1 MINLKNEAEMIAFG
15 KRIGETIFPHSI
27 ITLTGDL
34 GAGKTTFTKGI
45 GQGLEIKKIINS
57 PTFTIVKVYSGRMT
71 LYHFDAY
78 RLEGA
83 DDDLGFEEMFED
95 DGLCVIEW
103 PQFIEDIIPEERL
116 EIEIIK
122 NEDETRSLKLHP
134 IGEKYENYVRRLHM
148 ISLVMDTSNSYLAV
162 GLFKDNMCLEA
173 FQEKGSRRQS
183 EKAIPTLKEVLDRHH
198 IALKDVN
205 EMIITSGP
213 GSYTGVRVAMT
224 IAKTLA
230 AVSDVRIKSVSSLAA
245 YAGMNQALSVID
257 ARGHKVFVGVYEN
270 GLPLIKEQVVTLEDF
285 AQLRAEYEDFELVGE
300 VGCLGLDEKECDL
313 CANIYALGQMADPIK
328 NVDLLVPTYIK
339 DVEAKKA
346 CY

>member
-1 MINLKNEAEMIAFG
+1 
-15 KRIGETIFPHSI
+15 
-27 ITLTGDL
+27 
-34 GAGKTTFTKGI
+34 
-45 GQGLEIKKIINS
+45 
-57 PTFTIVKVYSGRMT
+57 
-71 LYHFDAY
+71 
-78 RLEGA
+78 
-83 DDDLGFEEMFED
+83 
-95 DGLCVIEW
+95 
-103 PQFIEDIIPEERL
+103 
-116 EIEIIK
+116 
-122 NEDETRSLKLHP
+122 
-134 IGEKYENYVRRLHM
+134 M

-162 GLFKDNMCLEA
+162 GLYQDNMCLEA

-183 EKAIPTLKEVLDRHH
+183 EKAIPTLKEVLDRHD
-198 IALKDVN
+198 ITLKDVN

-230 AVSDVRIKSVSSLAA
+230 AVSDVKIKSVSSLAA

-270 GLPLIKEQVVTLEDF
+270 GLPLIKEQVMTLEDF
-285 AQLRAEYEDFELVGE
+285 TQLRAEYSDYELVGE
-300 VGCLGLDEKECDL
+300 IGCLGLDEKECNL
-313 CANIYALGQMADPIK
+313 CANIYALGQMADPIA

>member
-1 MINLKNEAEMIAFG
+1 
-15 KRIGETIFPHSI
+15 
-27 ITLTGDL
+27 
-34 GAGKTTFTKGI
+34 
-45 GQGLEIKKIINS
+45 
-57 PTFTIVKVYSGRMT
+57 
-71 LYHFDAY
+71 
-78 RLEGA
+78 
-83 DDDLGFEEMFED
+83 
-95 DGLCVIEW
+95 
-103 PQFIEDIIPEERL
+103 
-116 EIEIIK
+116 
-122 NEDETRSLKLHP
+122 
-134 IGEKYENYVRRLHM
+134 M

-183 EKAIPTLKEVLDRHH
+183 EKAIPSLKEVLDSHH

-270 GLPLIKEQVVTLEDF
+270 GLPLIKEQVMTLEDF
-285 AQLRAEYEDFELVGE
+285 TQLRAEYEDFELVGE

-313 CANIYALGQMADPIK
+313 CANIYALAQMADPIK

>member
-1 MINLKNEAEMIAFG
+1 
-15 KRIGETIFPHSI
+15 
-27 ITLTGDL
+27 
-34 GAGKTTFTKGI
+34 
-45 GQGLEIKKIINS
+45 
-57 PTFTIVKVYSGRMT
+57 
-71 LYHFDAY
+71 
-78 RLEGA
+78 
-83 DDDLGFEEMFED
+83 
-95 DGLCVIEW
+95 
-103 PQFIEDIIPEERL
+103 
-116 EIEIIK
+116 
-122 NEDETRSLKLHP
+122 
-134 IGEKYENYVRRLHM
+134 M

-162 GLFKDNMCLEA
+162 GLYQDNVCLEA

-183 EKAIPTLKEVLDRHH
+183 EKAIPTLKEVLDRHD
-198 IALKDVN
+198 ITLKDVN

-230 AVSDVRIKSVSSLAA
+230 AVSDVKIKSVSSLAA

-270 GLPLIKEQVVTLEDF
+270 GLPLIKEQVMTLEDF
-285 AQLRAEYEDFELVGE
+285 TQLRAEYSDYELVGE
-300 VGCLGLDEKECDL
+300 IGCLGLDEKECNL
-313 CANIYALGQMADPIK
+313 CANIYALGQMADPIA

>member
-1 MINLKNEAEMIAFG
+1 
-15 KRIGETIFPHSI
+15 
-27 ITLTGDL
+27 
-34 GAGKTTFTKGI
+34 
-45 GQGLEIKKIINS
+45 
-57 PTFTIVKVYSGRMT
+57 
-71 LYHFDAY
+71 
-78 RLEGA
+78 
-83 DDDLGFEEMFED
+83 
-95 DGLCVIEW
+95 
-103 PQFIEDIIPEERL
+103 
-116 EIEIIK
+116 
-122 NEDETRSLKLHP
+122 
-134 IGEKYENYVRRLHM
+134 M

-162 GLFKDNMCLEA
+162 GLFKDSMCLEA

-183 EKAIPTLKEVLDRHH
+183 EKAIPSLKEVLDRHH

-270 GLPLIKEQVVTLEDF
+270 GLPLIKEQVMTLEDF
-285 AQLRAEYEDFELVGE
+285 TQLRAEYEDFELVGE

-313 CANIYALGQMADPIK
+313 CANIYALAQMADPIK

>member
-1 MINLKNEAEMIAFG
+1 
-15 KRIGETIFPHSI
+15 
-27 ITLTGDL
+27 
-34 GAGKTTFTKGI
+34 
-45 GQGLEIKKIINS
+45 
-57 PTFTIVKVYSGRMT
+57 
-71 LYHFDAY
+71 
-78 RLEGA
+78 
-83 DDDLGFEEMFED
+83 
-95 DGLCVIEW
+95 
-103 PQFIEDIIPEERL
+103 
-116 EIEIIK
+116 
-122 NEDETRSLKLHP
+122 
-134 IGEKYENYVRRLHM
+134 M

-198 IALKDVN
+198 VALNDVN

-270 GLPLIKEQVVTLEDF
+270 GLPLIKEQVVALEDF
-285 AQLRAEYEDFELVGE
+285 AQLRAEYGDFELVGE
-300 VGCLGLDEKECDL
+300 IGCLGLDEKECDL
-313 CANIYALGQMADPIK
+313 CANIYALGQMADPIE

>member
-1 MINLKNEAEMIAFG
+1 
-15 KRIGETIFPHSI
+15 
-27 ITLTGDL
+27 
-34 GAGKTTFTKGI
+34 
-45 GQGLEIKKIINS
+45 
-57 PTFTIVKVYSGRMT
+57 
-71 LYHFDAY
+71 
-78 RLEGA
+78 
-83 DDDLGFEEMFED
+83 
-95 DGLCVIEW
+95 
-103 PQFIEDIIPEERL
+103 
-116 EIEIIK
+116 
-122 NEDETRSLKLHP
+122 
-134 IGEKYENYVRRLHM
+134 M

-162 GLFKDNMCLEA
+162 GLYQDNVCLEA

-183 EKAIPTLKEVLDRHH
+183 EKAIPTLKEVLDRHD
-198 IALKDVN
+198 IALKDVD

-230 AVSDVRIKSVSSLAA
+230 AVSDVRIKAVSSLAA

-270 GLPLIKEQVVTLEDF
+270 GLPLIKEQVMTLEDF
-285 AQLRAEYEDFELVGE
+285 TQLRAEYSDYELVGE
-300 VGCLGLDEKECDL
+300 IGCLGLDEKECDL
-313 CANIYALGQMADPIK
+313 CANIYALGQMADPIA

>member
-1 MINLKNEAEMIAFG
+1 
-15 KRIGETIFPHSI
+15 
-27 ITLTGDL
+27 
-34 GAGKTTFTKGI
+34 
-45 GQGLEIKKIINS
+45 
-57 PTFTIVKVYSGRMT
+57 
-71 LYHFDAY
+71 
-78 RLEGA
+78 
-83 DDDLGFEEMFED
+83 
-95 DGLCVIEW
+95 
-103 PQFIEDIIPEERL
+103 
-116 EIEIIK
+116 
-122 NEDETRSLKLHP
+122 
-134 IGEKYENYVRRLHM
+134 M

-162 GLFKDNMCLEA
+162 GLFLDNMCLEA

-270 GLPLIKEQVVTLEDF
+270 GLPLIKEQVVALEDF
-285 AQLRAEYEDFELVGE
+285 AQLRAEYGDFELVGE
-300 VGCLGLDEKECDL
+300 IGCLGLDEKECDL
-313 CANIYALGQMADPIK
+313 CANIYALGQMADPIE

>member
-1 MINLKNEAEMIAFG
+1 
-15 KRIGETIFPHSI
+15 
-27 ITLTGDL
+27 
-34 GAGKTTFTKGI
+34 
-45 GQGLEIKKIINS
+45 
-57 PTFTIVKVYSGRMT
+57 
-71 LYHFDAY
+71 
-78 RLEGA
+78 
-83 DDDLGFEEMFED
+83 
-95 DGLCVIEW
+95 
-103 PQFIEDIIPEERL
+103 
-116 EIEIIK
+116 
-122 NEDETRSLKLHP
+122 
-134 IGEKYENYVRRLHM
+134 M

-183 EKAIPTLKEVLDRHH
+183 EKAIPSLKEVLDCHH
-198 IALKDVN
+198 ITLKDVN

-270 GLPLIKEQVVTLEDF
+270 GLPLIKEQVMTLEDF
-285 AQLRAEYEDFELVGE
+285 TQLRAEYEDFELVGE

-313 CANIYALGQMADPIK
+313 CANIYALAQMADPIK

>member
-1 MINLKNEAEMIAFG
+1 
-15 KRIGETIFPHSI
+15 
-27 ITLTGDL
+27 
-34 GAGKTTFTKGI
+34 
-45 GQGLEIKKIINS
+45 
-57 PTFTIVKVYSGRMT
+57 
-71 LYHFDAY
+71 
-78 RLEGA
+78 
-83 DDDLGFEEMFED
+83 
-95 DGLCVIEW
+95 
-103 PQFIEDIIPEERL
+103 
-116 EIEIIK
+116 
-122 NEDETRSLKLHP
+122 
-134 IGEKYENYVRRLHM
+134 M

-183 EKAIPTLKEVLDRHH
+183 EKAIPSLNEVLDRHH

-270 GLPLIKEQVVTLEDF
+270 GLPLIKEQVMTLEDF
-285 AQLRAEYEDFELVGE
+285 TQLRAEYEDFELVGE

-313 CANIYALGQMADPIK
+313 CANIYALAQMADPIK

>member
-1 MINLKNEAEMIAFG
+1 
-15 KRIGETIFPHSI
+15 
-27 ITLTGDL
+27 
-34 GAGKTTFTKGI
+34 
-45 GQGLEIKKIINS
+45 
-57 PTFTIVKVYSGRMT
+57 
-71 LYHFDAY
+71 
-78 RLEGA
+78 
-83 DDDLGFEEMFED
+83 
-95 DGLCVIEW
+95 
-103 PQFIEDIIPEERL
+103 
-116 EIEIIK
+116 
-122 NEDETRSLKLHP
+122 
-134 IGEKYENYVRRLHM
+134 M

-162 GLFKDNMCLEA
+162 GLYYDNVCLEA

-183 EKAIPTLKEVLDRHH
+183 EKAIPTLKEVLDRHD

-245 YAGMNQALSVID
+245 YAGMNQAMSVID

-270 GLPLIKEQVVTLEDF
+270 GLPLIKEQVMTLEDF
-285 AQLRAEYEDFELVGE
+285 TQLRAEYSDYELVGE
-300 VGCLGLDEKECDL
+300 IGCLGLDEKECDL
-313 CANIYALGQMADPIK
+313 CANIYALGQMADPIA

>member
-1 MINLKNEAEMIAFG
+1 MII
-15 KRIGETIFPHSI
+15 
-27 ITLTGDL
+27 
-34 GAGKTTFTKGI
+34 
-45 GQGLEIKKIINS
+45 
-57 PTFTIVKVYSGRMT
+57 
-71 LYHFDAY
+71 
-78 RLEGA
+78 
-83 DDDLGFEEMFED
+83 
-95 DGLCVIEW
+95 
-103 PQFIEDIIPEERL
+103 
-116 EIEIIK
+116 
-122 NEDETRSLKLHP
+122 
-134 IGEKYENYVRRLHM
+134 
-148 ISLVMDTSNSYLAV
+148 LVMDTSNSYLAV

-183 EKAIPTLKEVLDRHH
+183 EKAIPSLKEVLDRHH

-230 AVSDVRIKSVSSLAA
+230 AVSDLRIKSVSSLAA

-270 GLPLIKEQVVTLEDF
+270 GLPLIKEQVMTLEDF
-285 AQLRAEYEDFELVGE
+285 TQLRAEYEDFELVGE

-313 CANIYALGQMADPIK
+313 CANIYALAQMADPIK

>member
-1 MINLKNEAEMIAFG
+1 
-15 KRIGETIFPHSI
+15 
-27 ITLTGDL
+27 
-34 GAGKTTFTKGI
+34 
-45 GQGLEIKKIINS
+45 
-57 PTFTIVKVYSGRMT
+57 
-71 LYHFDAY
+71 
-78 RLEGA
+78 
-83 DDDLGFEEMFED
+83 
-95 DGLCVIEW
+95 
-103 PQFIEDIIPEERL
+103 
-116 EIEIIK
+116 
-122 NEDETRSLKLHP
+122 
-134 IGEKYENYVRRLHM
+134 M

-183 EKAIPTLKEVLDRHH
+183 EKAIPSLKEVLDRHH

-270 GLPLIKEQVVTLEDF
+270 GLPLIKEQVMTLEDF
-285 AQLRAEYEDFELVGE
+285 TQLRAEYEDFELVGE
-300 VGCLGLDEKECDL
+300 IGCLGLDEKECDL
-313 CANIYALGQMADPIK
+313 CANIYALAQMADPIK

>member
-1 MINLKNEAEMIAFG
+1 
-15 KRIGETIFPHSI
+15 
-27 ITLTGDL
+27 
-34 GAGKTTFTKGI
+34 
-45 GQGLEIKKIINS
+45 
-57 PTFTIVKVYSGRMT
+57 
-71 LYHFDAY
+71 
-78 RLEGA
+78 
-83 DDDLGFEEMFED
+83 
-95 DGLCVIEW
+95 
-103 PQFIEDIIPEERL
+103 
-116 EIEIIK
+116 
-122 NEDETRSLKLHP
+122 
-134 IGEKYENYVRRLHM
+134 M

-270 GLPLIKEQVVTLEDF
+270 GLPLIKEQVMTLEDF

-300 VGCLGLDEKECDL
+300 VGCLGLNEKECDL

>member
-1 MINLKNEAEMIAFG
+1 
-15 KRIGETIFPHSI
+15 
-27 ITLTGDL
+27 
-34 GAGKTTFTKGI
+34 
-45 GQGLEIKKIINS
+45 
-57 PTFTIVKVYSGRMT
+57 
-71 LYHFDAY
+71 
-78 RLEGA
+78 
-83 DDDLGFEEMFED
+83 
-95 DGLCVIEW
+95 
-103 PQFIEDIIPEERL
+103 
-116 EIEIIK
+116 
-122 NEDETRSLKLHP
+122 
-134 IGEKYENYVRRLHM
+134 M

-230 AVSDVRIKSVSSLAA
+230 AVSNVKIKSVSSLAA

-270 GLPLIKEQVVTLEDF
+270 GLPLIKEQVVALEDF
-285 AQLRAEYEDFELVGE
+285 AQLRAEYGDFELVGE
-300 VGCLGLDEKECDL
+300 IGCLGLDEKECDL
-313 CANIYALGQMADPIK
+313 CANIYALGQMADPIE

>member
-1 MINLKNEAEMIAFG
+1 MIN
-15 KRIGETIFPHSI
+15 
-27 ITLTGDL
+27 
-34 GAGKTTFTKGI
+34 
-45 GQGLEIKKIINS
+45 
-57 PTFTIVKVYSGRMT
+57 
-71 LYHFDAY
+71 
-78 RLEGA
+78 
-83 DDDLGFEEMFED
+83 
-95 DGLCVIEW
+95 
-103 PQFIEDIIPEERL
+103 
-116 EIEIIK
+116 
-122 NEDETRSLKLHP
+122 
-134 IGEKYENYVRRLHM
+134 
-148 ISLVMDTSNSYLAV
+148 LVMDTSNSYLAV

-183 EKAIPTLKEVLDRHH
+183 ETAIPTLKEVLDRHH

-270 GLPLIKEQVVTLEDF
+270 GLPLIKEQVVALEDF
-285 AQLRAEYEDFELVGE
+285 AQLRAEYGDFELVGE
-300 VGCLGLDEKECDL
+300 IGCLGLDEKECDL
-313 CANIYALGQMADPIK
+313 CANIYALGQMADPIE

>member
-1 MINLKNEAEMIAFG
+1 
-15 KRIGETIFPHSI
+15 
-27 ITLTGDL
+27 
-34 GAGKTTFTKGI
+34 
-45 GQGLEIKKIINS
+45 
-57 PTFTIVKVYSGRMT
+57 
-71 LYHFDAY
+71 
-78 RLEGA
+78 
-83 DDDLGFEEMFED
+83 
-95 DGLCVIEW
+95 
-103 PQFIEDIIPEERL
+103 
-116 EIEIIK
+116 
-122 NEDETRSLKLHP
+122 
-134 IGEKYENYVRRLHM
+134 M

-162 GLFKDNMCLEA
+162 VLFKDNMCLEA

-183 EKAIPTLKEVLDRHH
+183 EKAIPSLKEVLDRHH

-270 GLPLIKEQVVTLEDF
+270 GLPLIKEQVMTLEDF
-285 AQLRAEYEDFELVGE
+285 TQLRAEYEDFELVGE

-313 CANIYALGQMADPIK
+313 CANIYALAQMADPIK

>member
-1 MINLKNEAEMIAFG
+1 
-15 KRIGETIFPHSI
+15 
-27 ITLTGDL
+27 
-34 GAGKTTFTKGI
+34 
-45 GQGLEIKKIINS
+45 
-57 PTFTIVKVYSGRMT
+57 
-71 LYHFDAY
+71 
-78 RLEGA
+78 
-83 DDDLGFEEMFED
+83 
-95 DGLCVIEW
+95 
-103 PQFIEDIIPEERL
+103 
-116 EIEIIK
+116 
-122 NEDETRSLKLHP
+122 
-134 IGEKYENYVRRLHM
+134 M

-183 EKAIPTLKEVLDRHH
+183 EKAIPSLKEVLDRHH

>member
-1 MINLKNEAEMIAFG
+1 
-15 KRIGETIFPHSI
+15 
-27 ITLTGDL
+27 
-34 GAGKTTFTKGI
+34 
-45 GQGLEIKKIINS
+45 
-57 PTFTIVKVYSGRMT
+57 
-71 LYHFDAY
+71 
-78 RLEGA
+78 
-83 DDDLGFEEMFED
+83 
-95 DGLCVIEW
+95 
-103 PQFIEDIIPEERL
+103 
-116 EIEIIK
+116 
-122 NEDETRSLKLHP
+122 
-134 IGEKYENYVRRLHM
+134 M

-162 GLFKDNMCLEA
+162 GLYQDNVCLEA

-230 AVSDVRIKSVSSLAA
+230 AVSNVKIKSVSSLAT

-270 GLPLIKEQVVTLEDF
+270 GLPLMKEQVMTLEDF

-300 VGCLGLDEKECDL
+300 VGCLGLNEKECDL

>member
-1 MINLKNEAEMIAFG
+1 
-15 KRIGETIFPHSI
+15 
-27 ITLTGDL
+27 
-34 GAGKTTFTKGI
+34 
-45 GQGLEIKKIINS
+45 
-57 PTFTIVKVYSGRMT
+57 
-71 LYHFDAY
+71 
-78 RLEGA
+78 
-83 DDDLGFEEMFED
+83 
-95 DGLCVIEW
+95 
-103 PQFIEDIIPEERL
+103 
-116 EIEIIK
+116 
-122 NEDETRSLKLHP
+122 
-134 IGEKYENYVRRLHM
+134 M

-270 GLPLIKEQVVTLEDF
+270 GLPLIKEQVVALEDF
-285 AQLRAEYEDFELVGE
+285 AQLRAEYGDFELVGE
-300 VGCLGLDEKECDL
+300 VGCLGLNEKECDL

>member
-1 MINLKNEAEMIAFG
+1 
-15 KRIGETIFPHSI
+15 
-27 ITLTGDL
+27 
-34 GAGKTTFTKGI
+34 
-45 GQGLEIKKIINS
+45 
-57 PTFTIVKVYSGRMT
+57 
-71 LYHFDAY
+71 
-78 RLEGA
+78 
-83 DDDLGFEEMFED
+83 
-95 DGLCVIEW
+95 
-103 PQFIEDIIPEERL
+103 
-116 EIEIIK
+116 
-122 NEDETRSLKLHP
+122 
-134 IGEKYENYVRRLHM
+134 M

-183 EKAIPTLKEVLDRHH
+183 EKAIPSLKEVLDRHH

-270 GLPLIKEQVVTLEDF
+270 GLPLIKEQVMTLEDF
-285 AQLRAEYEDFELVGE
+285 TLLRAEYEDFELVGE

>member
-1 MINLKNEAEMIAFG
+1 
-15 KRIGETIFPHSI
+15 
-27 ITLTGDL
+27 
-34 GAGKTTFTKGI
+34 
-45 GQGLEIKKIINS
+45 
-57 PTFTIVKVYSGRMT
+57 
-71 LYHFDAY
+71 
-78 RLEGA
+78 
-83 DDDLGFEEMFED
+83 
-95 DGLCVIEW
+95 
-103 PQFIEDIIPEERL
+103 
-116 EIEIIK
+116 
-122 NEDETRSLKLHP
+122 
-134 IGEKYENYVRRLHM
+134 M
-148 ISLVMDTSNSYLAV
+148 ISLVMDTSNRYLAV

-270 GLPLIKEQVVTLEDF
+270 GLPLIKEQVVALEDF
-285 AQLRAEYEDFELVGE
+285 AQLRAEYGDFELVGE
-300 VGCLGLDEKECDL
+300 IGCLGLDEKECDL
-313 CANIYALGQMADPIK
+313 CANIYALGQMADPIE

>member
-1 MINLKNEAEMIAFG
+1 
-15 KRIGETIFPHSI
+15 
-27 ITLTGDL
+27 
-34 GAGKTTFTKGI
+34 
-45 GQGLEIKKIINS
+45 
-57 PTFTIVKVYSGRMT
+57 
-71 LYHFDAY
+71 
-78 RLEGA
+78 
-83 DDDLGFEEMFED
+83 
-95 DGLCVIEW
+95 
-103 PQFIEDIIPEERL
+103 
-116 EIEIIK
+116 
-122 NEDETRSLKLHP
+122 
-134 IGEKYENYVRRLHM
+134 M

-183 EKAIPTLKEVLDRHH
+183 EKAIPSLKEVLDRHH

-270 GLPLIKEQVVTLEDF
+270 GFPLIKEQVMTLEDF
-285 AQLRAEYEDFELVGE
+285 TQLRAEYEDFELVGE

-313 CANIYALGQMADPIK
+313 CANIYALAQMADPIK

>member
-1 MINLKNEAEMIAFG
+1 
-15 KRIGETIFPHSI
+15 
-27 ITLTGDL
+27 
-34 GAGKTTFTKGI
+34 
-45 GQGLEIKKIINS
+45 
-57 PTFTIVKVYSGRMT
+57 
-71 LYHFDAY
+71 
-78 RLEGA
+78 
-83 DDDLGFEEMFED
+83 
-95 DGLCVIEW
+95 
-103 PQFIEDIIPEERL
+103 
-116 EIEIIK
+116 
-122 NEDETRSLKLHP
+122 
-134 IGEKYENYVRRLHM
+134 M

-162 GLFKDNMCLEA
+162 GLYQDNVCLEA

-198 IALKDVN
+198 IALK

-285 AQLRAEYEDFELVGE
+285 AHLRAEYEDFELVGE

>member
-1 MINLKNEAEMIAFG
+1 
-15 KRIGETIFPHSI
+15 
-27 ITLTGDL
+27 
-34 GAGKTTFTKGI
+34 
-45 GQGLEIKKIINS
+45 
-57 PTFTIVKVYSGRMT
+57 
-71 LYHFDAY
+71 
-78 RLEGA
+78 
-83 DDDLGFEEMFED
+83 
-95 DGLCVIEW
+95 
-103 PQFIEDIIPEERL
+103 
-116 EIEIIK
+116 
-122 NEDETRSLKLHP
+122 
-134 IGEKYENYVRRLHM
+134 M

-183 EKAIPTLKEVLDRHH
+183 EKAIPSLKEVLDRHH

-230 AVSDVRIKSVSSLAA
+230 AVSDVRIKSVSSLSA

-270 GLPLIKEQVVTLEDF
+270 GLPLIKEQVMTLEDF

>member
-1 MINLKNEAEMIAFG
+1 
-15 KRIGETIFPHSI
+15 
-27 ITLTGDL
+27 
-34 GAGKTTFTKGI
+34 
-45 GQGLEIKKIINS
+45 
-57 PTFTIVKVYSGRMT
+57 
-71 LYHFDAY
+71 
-78 RLEGA
+78 
-83 DDDLGFEEMFED
+83 
-95 DGLCVIEW
+95 
-103 PQFIEDIIPEERL
+103 
-116 EIEIIK
+116 
-122 NEDETRSLKLHP
+122 
-134 IGEKYENYVRRLHM
+134 M

-230 AVSDVRIKSVSSLAA
+230 AVSNVKIKSVSSLAA

-270 GLPLIKEQVVTLEDF
+270 GLPLIKEQVMTLEDF

-300 VGCLGLDEKECDL
+300 VGCLGLNEKECDL

>member
-1 MINLKNEAEMIAFG
+1 
-15 KRIGETIFPHSI
+15 
-27 ITLTGDL
+27 
-34 GAGKTTFTKGI
+34 
-45 GQGLEIKKIINS
+45 
-57 PTFTIVKVYSGRMT
+57 
-71 LYHFDAY
+71 
-78 RLEGA
+78 
-83 DDDLGFEEMFED
+83 
-95 DGLCVIEW
+95 
-103 PQFIEDIIPEERL
+103 
-116 EIEIIK
+116 
-122 NEDETRSLKLHP
+122 
-134 IGEKYENYVRRLHM
+134 M

-162 GLFKDNMCLEA
+162 GLYQDNVCLEA

-230 AVSDVRIKSVSSLAA
+230 SVSNVKIKSVSSLAT

-270 GLPLIKEQVVTLEDF
+270 GLPLMKEQVMTLEDF

-300 VGCLGLDEKECDL
+300 VGCLGLNEKECDL

-339 DVEAKKA
+339 DVEAKKV

>member
-1 MINLKNEAEMIAFG
+1 
-15 KRIGETIFPHSI
+15 
-27 ITLTGDL
+27 
-34 GAGKTTFTKGI
+34 
-45 GQGLEIKKIINS
+45 
-57 PTFTIVKVYSGRMT
+57 
-71 LYHFDAY
+71 
-78 RLEGA
+78 
-83 DDDLGFEEMFED
+83 
-95 DGLCVIEW
+95 
-103 PQFIEDIIPEERL
+103 
-116 EIEIIK
+116 
-122 NEDETRSLKLHP
+122 
-134 IGEKYENYVRRLHM
+134 M

-183 EKAIPTLKEVLDRHH
+183 EKAIPSLKEVLDCHH

-224 IAKTLA
+224 IVKTLA

-270 GLPLIKEQVVTLEDF
+270 GLPLIKEQVMTLEDF
-285 AQLRAEYEDFELVGE
+285 TQLRAEYEDFELVGE

-313 CANIYALGQMADPIK
+313 CANIYALAQMADPIK

>member
-1 MINLKNEAEMIAFG
+1 
-15 KRIGETIFPHSI
+15 
-27 ITLTGDL
+27 
-34 GAGKTTFTKGI
+34 
-45 GQGLEIKKIINS
+45 
-57 PTFTIVKVYSGRMT
+57 
-71 LYHFDAY
+71 
-78 RLEGA
+78 
-83 DDDLGFEEMFED
+83 
-95 DGLCVIEW
+95 
-103 PQFIEDIIPEERL
+103 
-116 EIEIIK
+116 
-122 NEDETRSLKLHP
+122 
-134 IGEKYENYVRRLHM
+134 M

-183 EKAIPTLKEVLDRHH
+183 EKAIPSLKEVLDRHH

-270 GLPLIKEQVVTLEDF
+270 GLPLIKEQVMTLEDF
-285 AQLRAEYEDFELVGE
+285 TQLRAEYEDFELVGE
-300 VGCLGLDEKECDL
+300 VGCLGLDEKECNL
-313 CANIYALGQMADPIK
+313 CANIYALAQMADPIK

>member
-1 MINLKNEAEMIAFG
+1 
-15 KRIGETIFPHSI
+15 
-27 ITLTGDL
+27 
-34 GAGKTTFTKGI
+34 
-45 GQGLEIKKIINS
+45 
-57 PTFTIVKVYSGRMT
+57 
-71 LYHFDAY
+71 
-78 RLEGA
+78 
-83 DDDLGFEEMFED
+83 
-95 DGLCVIEW
+95 
-103 PQFIEDIIPEERL
+103 
-116 EIEIIK
+116 
-122 NEDETRSLKLHP
+122 
-134 IGEKYENYVRRLHM
+134 M

-183 EKAIPTLKEVLDRHH
+183 EKAIPSLKEVLDCHH

-245 YAGMNQALSVID
+245 YAGVNQALSVID

-270 GLPLIKEQVVTLEDF
+270 GLPLIKEQVMTLEDF
-285 AQLRAEYEDFELVGE
+285 TQLRAEYEDFELVGE

-313 CANIYALGQMADPIK
+313 CANIYALAQMADPIK

>member
-1 MINLKNEAEMIAFG
+1 
-15 KRIGETIFPHSI
+15 
-27 ITLTGDL
+27 
-34 GAGKTTFTKGI
+34 
-45 GQGLEIKKIINS
+45 
-57 PTFTIVKVYSGRMT
+57 
-71 LYHFDAY
+71 
-78 RLEGA
+78 
-83 DDDLGFEEMFED
+83 
-95 DGLCVIEW
+95 
-103 PQFIEDIIPEERL
+103 
-116 EIEIIK
+116 
-122 NEDETRSLKLHP
+122 
-134 IGEKYENYVRRLHM
+134 M

-183 EKAIPTLKEVLDRHH
+183 EKAIPTLKEELDRHH

-224 IAKTLA
+224 IAMTLA

-270 GLPLIKEQVVTLEDF
+270 GLPLIKEQVVALEDF
-285 AQLRAEYEDFELVGE
+285 AQLRAEYGDFELVGE
-300 VGCLGLDEKECDL
+300 IGCLGLDEKECDL
-313 CANIYALGQMADPIK
+313 CANIYALGQMADPIE

>member
-1 MINLKNEAEMIAFG
+1 
-15 KRIGETIFPHSI
+15 
-27 ITLTGDL
+27 
-34 GAGKTTFTKGI
+34 
-45 GQGLEIKKIINS
+45 
-57 PTFTIVKVYSGRMT
+57 
-71 LYHFDAY
+71 
-78 RLEGA
+78 
-83 DDDLGFEEMFED
+83 
-95 DGLCVIEW
+95 
-103 PQFIEDIIPEERL
+103 
-116 EIEIIK
+116 
-122 NEDETRSLKLHP
+122 
-134 IGEKYENYVRRLHM
+134 M

-230 AVSDVRIKSVSSLAA
+230 AVSDVKIKSVSSLAA

-270 GLPLIKEQVVTLEDF
+270 GLPLIKEQVMTLEDF

-300 VGCLGLDEKECDL
+300 VGCLGLNEKECDL

>member
-1 MINLKNEAEMIAFG
+1 
-15 KRIGETIFPHSI
+15 
-27 ITLTGDL
+27 
-34 GAGKTTFTKGI
+34 
-45 GQGLEIKKIINS
+45 
-57 PTFTIVKVYSGRMT
+57 
-71 LYHFDAY
+71 
-78 RLEGA
+78 
-83 DDDLGFEEMFED
+83 
-95 DGLCVIEW
+95 
-103 PQFIEDIIPEERL
+103 
-116 EIEIIK
+116 
-122 NEDETRSLKLHP
+122 
-134 IGEKYENYVRRLHM
+134 M
-148 ISLVMDTSNSYLAV
+148 ISLEMDTSNSNLAV
-162 GLFKDNMCLEA
+162 GLYQDNVCLEA

-285 AQLRAEYEDFELVGE
+285 AHLRAEYEDFELVGE

>member
-1 MINLKNEAEMIAFG
+1 
-15 KRIGETIFPHSI
+15 
-27 ITLTGDL
+27 
-34 GAGKTTFTKGI
+34 
-45 GQGLEIKKIINS
+45 
-57 PTFTIVKVYSGRMT
+57 
-71 LYHFDAY
+71 
-78 RLEGA
+78 
-83 DDDLGFEEMFED
+83 
-95 DGLCVIEW
+95 
-103 PQFIEDIIPEERL
+103 
-116 EIEIIK
+116 
-122 NEDETRSLKLHP
+122 
-134 IGEKYENYVRRLHM
+134 M

-183 EKAIPTLKEVLDRHH
+183 EKAIPTLKEVLDCHH
-198 IALKDVN
+198 VALKDVN

-270 GLPLIKEQVVTLEDF
+270 GLPLIKEQVVALEDF
-285 AQLRAEYEDFELVGE
+285 AQLRAEYGDFELVGE
-300 VGCLGLDEKECDL
+300 IGCLGLDEKECDL
-313 CANIYALGQMADPIK
+313 CANIYALGQMADPIE

>member
-1 MINLKNEAEMIAFG
+1 
-15 KRIGETIFPHSI
+15 
-27 ITLTGDL
+27 
-34 GAGKTTFTKGI
+34 
-45 GQGLEIKKIINS
+45 
-57 PTFTIVKVYSGRMT
+57 
-71 LYHFDAY
+71 
-78 RLEGA
+78 
-83 DDDLGFEEMFED
+83 
-95 DGLCVIEW
+95 
-103 PQFIEDIIPEERL
+103 
-116 EIEIIK
+116 
-122 NEDETRSLKLHP
+122 
-134 IGEKYENYVRRLHM
+134 M

-270 GLPLIKEQVVTLEDF
+270 CLPLIKEQVVALEDF
-285 AQLRAEYEDFELVGE
+285 AQLRAEYGDFELVGE
-300 VGCLGLDEKECDL
+300 IGCLGLDEKECDL
-313 CANIYALGQMADPIK
+313 CANIYALGQMADPIE

>member
-1 MINLKNEAEMIAFG
+1 
-15 KRIGETIFPHSI
+15 
-27 ITLTGDL
+27 
-34 GAGKTTFTKGI
+34 
-45 GQGLEIKKIINS
+45 
-57 PTFTIVKVYSGRMT
+57 
-71 LYHFDAY
+71 
-78 RLEGA
+78 
-83 DDDLGFEEMFED
+83 
-95 DGLCVIEW
+95 
-103 PQFIEDIIPEERL
+103 
-116 EIEIIK
+116 
-122 NEDETRSLKLHP
+122 
-134 IGEKYENYVRRLHM
+134 M

-230 AVSDVRIKSVSSLAA
+230 AVSDVKIKSVSSLAA

-270 GLPLIKEQVVTLEDF
+270 GFPLIKEQVMTLEDF

-300 VGCLGLDEKECDL
+300 VGCLGLNEKECDL
-313 CANIYALGQMADPIK
+313 CANIYALAQMADPIK

>member
-1 MINLKNEAEMIAFG
+1 
-15 KRIGETIFPHSI
+15 
-27 ITLTGDL
+27 
-34 GAGKTTFTKGI
+34 
-45 GQGLEIKKIINS
+45 
-57 PTFTIVKVYSGRMT
+57 
-71 LYHFDAY
+71 
-78 RLEGA
+78 
-83 DDDLGFEEMFED
+83 
-95 DGLCVIEW
+95 
-103 PQFIEDIIPEERL
+103 
-116 EIEIIK
+116 
-122 NEDETRSLKLHP
+122 
-134 IGEKYENYVRRLHM
+134 M

-230 AVSDVRIKSVSSLAA
+230 AVSDVKIKSVSSLAA

>member
-1 MINLKNEAEMIAFG
+1 
-15 KRIGETIFPHSI
+15 
-27 ITLTGDL
+27 
-34 GAGKTTFTKGI
+34 
-45 GQGLEIKKIINS
+45 
-57 PTFTIVKVYSGRMT
+57 
-71 LYHFDAY
+71 
-78 RLEGA
+78 
-83 DDDLGFEEMFED
+83 
-95 DGLCVIEW
+95 
-103 PQFIEDIIPEERL
+103 
-116 EIEIIK
+116 
-122 NEDETRSLKLHP
+122 
-134 IGEKYENYVRRLHM
+134 M

-162 GLFKDNMCLEA
+162 GLFKDNMCLET
-173 FQEKGSRRQS
+173 FQEKGSRTQS

-270 GLPLIKEQVVTLEDF
+270 GLPLIKEQVVALEDF
-285 AQLRAEYEDFELVGE
+285 AQLRAEYGDFELVGE
-300 VGCLGLDEKECDL
+300 IGCLGLDEKECDL
-313 CANIYALGQMADPIK
+313 CANIYALGQMADPIE

>member
-1 MINLKNEAEMIAFG
+1 
-15 KRIGETIFPHSI
+15 
-27 ITLTGDL
+27 
-34 GAGKTTFTKGI
+34 
-45 GQGLEIKKIINS
+45 
-57 PTFTIVKVYSGRMT
+57 
-71 LYHFDAY
+71 
-78 RLEGA
+78 
-83 DDDLGFEEMFED
+83 
-95 DGLCVIEW
+95 
-103 PQFIEDIIPEERL
+103 
-116 EIEIIK
+116 
-122 NEDETRSLKLHP
+122 
-134 IGEKYENYVRRLHM
+134 M

-162 GLFKDNMCLEA
+162 GLYQDNVCLEA

-183 EKAIPTLKEVLDRHH
+183 EKAIPTLKEVLDRHD

-230 AVSDVRIKSVSSLAA
+230 AVSDVKIKSVSSLAA
-245 YAGMNQALSVID
+245 YAGMNQAMSVID

-270 GLPLIKEQVVTLEDF
+270 GLPLIKEQVMTLEDF
-285 AQLRAEYEDFELVGE
+285 TQLRAEYSDYELVGE
-300 VGCLGLDEKECDL
+300 IGCLGLDEKECDL
-313 CANIYALGQMADPIK
+313 CANIYALGQMAAPIA